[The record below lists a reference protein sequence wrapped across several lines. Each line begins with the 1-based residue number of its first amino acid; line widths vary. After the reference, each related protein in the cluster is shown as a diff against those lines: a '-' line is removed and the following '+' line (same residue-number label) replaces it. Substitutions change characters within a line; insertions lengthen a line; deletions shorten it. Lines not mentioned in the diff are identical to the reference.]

1 MTDWDFLATE
11 LATLER
17 EGLLVHTRTVESA
30 RGAWMTVVR

>member
-1 MTDWDFLATE
+1 MRSKWDFLTTE

-30 RGAWMTVVR
+30 QGA

>member
-1 MTDWDFLATE
+1 MTEWDFLATE

-30 RGAWMTVVR
+30 QGAWIE